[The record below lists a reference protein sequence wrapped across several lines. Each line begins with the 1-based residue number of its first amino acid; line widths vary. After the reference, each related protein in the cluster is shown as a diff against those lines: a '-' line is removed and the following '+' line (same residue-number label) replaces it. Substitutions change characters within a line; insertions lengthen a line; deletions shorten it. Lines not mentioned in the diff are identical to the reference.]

1 MSEPKVSQYRFTDV
15 ERQHINELR
24 GAVAQ
29 AQQVLNNSLL
39 LIARQQGM
47 RGNIQLLPDGSGL
60 RCESTEEDSG

>member
-29 AQQVLNNSLL
+29 AQQMLNNALL

-60 RCESTEEDSG
+60 RCERTEGDAT